1 MLINADLHI
10 HSPFSGGTSD
20 AIDLRRIAAGAK
32 MKGLQLVATGDCL
45 HPAWQR
51 EIKKYERDG
60 AIVVDG
66 VHFVLGVEVEDKNRV
81 HHVVLFPDFPAV
93 DAFKKS
99 IERHSPNMREE
110 GRPRVSLSGAEIL
123 ERALETHAL
132 LGPAHAFTPWT
143 SLYAYF
149 DSMIEYYE
157 GKPSFIEL
165 GLSADTG
172 YADRI
177 SELHSLPF
185 LTNSDAHSYMPHR
198 LGREFNRLEVEE
210 ITWDGMRRAIQH
222 NRIVLN
228 VGLPPEKGKYHR
240 TACSS
245 CHRQYEMEMAA
256 QMHWRCHCGGTIK
269 KGVRDRIEELADSPK
284 GFHPE
289 GRPPYVHLIPLAEI
303 IGHALDLEH
312 HAGVVKRRWEEL
324 SKLGSEIDVLL
335 DIDISL
341 IRKSVPPAV
350 ADAIAA
356 FRNGTIHIVP
366 GGGGKY
372 GEVILP

>member
-20 AIDLRRIAAGAK
+20 TIDLRRIAAGAK
-32 MKGLQLVATGDCL
+32 MKGLQVVATGDCL

-51 EIKKYERDG
+51 EIKKYEENG
-60 AIVVDG
+60 VIVVDG

-81 HHVVLFPDFPAV
+81 HHVLLFPDFSAA
-93 DAFKKS
+93 DEFRER
-99 IERHSPNMREE
+99 IERHSPNIREE
-110 GRPRVSLSGAEIL
+110 GRPKVSLSGAEIL
-123 ERALETHAL
+123 ERAIETHAL

-149 DSMIEYYE
+149 DSLMDYY
-157 GKPSFIEL
+157 GKKPSFIEL
-165 GLSADTG
+165 GLSADSE

-210 ITWDGMRRAIQH
+210 ITWDGIRRAIEH

-228 VGLPPEKGKYHR
+228 VGFPPAKGKYNR

-245 CHRQYEMEMAA
+245 CYRQYEKEKAA
-256 QMHWRCHCGGTIK
+256 QMHWRCYCGGTIK
-269 KGVRDRIEELADSPK
+269 KGVRDRIDELADSPR
-284 GFHPE
+284 GVHPE

-303 IGHALDLEH
+303 IGQALGLEY
-312 HAGVVKRRWEEL
+312 HAGIVKKRWEEL
-324 SKLGSEIDVLL
+324 SRLGSEIEVLL
-335 DIDISL
+335 DINISL
-341 IRKSVPPAV
+341 IRKSAPPAV
-350 ADAIAA
+350 ADAIEA
-356 FRNGTIHIVP
+356 FRNGTIRIVP